1 MDWLIVDV
9 SRADGRS
16 PEIVVSYMEHGSLAY
31 GADWCRSSV
40 DELPELPA
48 EYDSV
53 TDAEA
58 SHNTLPDSDGP
69 NSEKLADKISSTFGH
84 TMHSRSLFAVNKNDQ
99 LIASCSF
106 YDHQLRIWAALGRA
120 A

>member
-1 MDWLIVDV
+1 MSCVY
-9 SRADGRS
+9 ADGRS

-53 TDAEA
+53 SLATDAET
-58 SHNTLPDSDGP
+58 SHNSDDL
-69 NSEKLADKISSTFGH
+69 NSENFVDKTFSTFGR
-84 TMHSRSLFAVNKNDQ
+84 TMHSRSAFPVSKDDQ

-106 YDHQLRIWAALGRA
+106 YDHQLRIWAALSTVA
-120 A
+120 CKP

>member
-1 MDWLIVDV
+1 
-9 SRADGRS
+9 
-16 PEIVVSYMEHGSLAY
+16 MEHGSLAY

-40 DELPELPA
+40 EQLPELPA

-53 TDAEA
+53 
-58 SHNTLPDSDGP
+58 SVSDSDAVHKNIAAGC
-69 NSEKLADKISSTFGH
+69 GRG
-84 TMHSRSLFAVNKNDQ
+84 MHSRSSELVNKDDQ

-106 YDHQLRIWAALGRA
+106 YDHQLRIWALSTA